1 MPYLSRSAFSH
12 TPTYTHTHTHSHT
25 VTHRHTHTK
34 ASVKPLTFWV
44 QETNTRINVIP
55 GKQKWVTVSQCH
67 IHLWLAQQV
76 RGHTDEW
83 VSCLISDLWFLNWT
97 VHYSQKLL
105 FAAERQKRL
114 LCVCMC
120 VCVCVCRQMP
130 EYPGPPTEKG
140 WAPEKVQCMFPPQSN
155 IIRINACVFS
165 LSLSLSYTNTGRTF
179 SLSPSPS
186 PL

>member
-120 VCVCVCRQMP
+120 VCVCVCVDRCLSIQAHLRKKV
-130 EYPGPPTEKG
+130 GPLKRSSVCSLHNPTLF
-140 WAPEKVQCMFPPQSN
+140 VSTHVC
-155 IIRINACVFS
+155 S
-165 LSLSLSYTNTGRTF
+165 LSLSLSLLHKHR
-179 SLSPSPS
+179 
-186 PL
+186 